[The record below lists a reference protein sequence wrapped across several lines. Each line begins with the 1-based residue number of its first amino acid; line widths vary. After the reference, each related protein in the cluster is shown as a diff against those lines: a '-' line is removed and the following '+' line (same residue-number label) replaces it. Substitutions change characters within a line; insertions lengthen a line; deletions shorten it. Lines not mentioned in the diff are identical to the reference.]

1 MPRRQLKS
9 IPKPSHDVPRAIRLV
24 FEPIIDA
31 IESRFLGRNNSERAM
46 TGEDLIELG
55 LVTREQLNQL
65 DVNS

>member
-24 FEPIIDA
+24 FEPII
-31 IESRFLGRNNSERAM
+31 
-46 TGEDLIELG
+46 EDLIELG